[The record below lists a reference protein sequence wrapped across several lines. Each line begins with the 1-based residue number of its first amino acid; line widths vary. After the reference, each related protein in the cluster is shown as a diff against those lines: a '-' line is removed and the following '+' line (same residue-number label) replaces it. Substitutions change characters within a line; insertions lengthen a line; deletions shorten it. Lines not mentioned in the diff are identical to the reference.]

1 MCCAN
6 VISDYKG
13 EEIVETFYEKELQ
26 ETSQKEFRFEKV
38 ITRKGE
44 TCTVN
49 GKATID
55 LLTLRL
61 VKKT

>member
-6 VISDYKG
+6 VISDYEG

-26 ETSQKEFRFEKV
+26 EASRKEFRFEKV

-44 TCTVN
+44 DLY
-49 GKATID
+49 GKWKGYD
-55 LLTLRL
+55 RSFNS
-61 VKKT
+61 